1 MSEENKA
8 LVRRFYEASGTED
21 YDALK
26 EVLAADLAAY
36 PHSATAPVTRDDAL
50 QGIRMWNAAFAD
62 SHYTIEE
69 QLAEGDRVATRVTL
83 RAVHS
88 RGEFMGVPPNG
99 GKIELSGM
107 SIERI
112 KDGRIAERWVNYDNV
127 GLMQQLGLV
136 PPAG

>member
-1 MSEENKA
+1 MSEKNKA
-8 LVRRFYEASGTED
+8 VVRRFYEAFGAGD
-21 YDALK
+21 YEALSD
-26 EVLAADLAAY
+26 VLAVDLAAY
-36 PHSATAPVTRDDAL
+36 AHSATAPATRDDAL

-69 QLAEGDRVATRVTL
+69 QLAEGERVATRVTL

-88 RGEFMGVPPNG
+88 RGEFMGVPPG
-99 GKIELSGM
+99 GKEIVLSGI

-112 KDGRIAERWVNYDNV
+112 KDGRIAERWVSYDNA